1 MARVVSWVLGTS
13 GDLSLGDTVKREAPD
28 GVRPL
33 RL

>member
-1 MARVVSWVLGTS
+1 MTRVVSWVPGTS